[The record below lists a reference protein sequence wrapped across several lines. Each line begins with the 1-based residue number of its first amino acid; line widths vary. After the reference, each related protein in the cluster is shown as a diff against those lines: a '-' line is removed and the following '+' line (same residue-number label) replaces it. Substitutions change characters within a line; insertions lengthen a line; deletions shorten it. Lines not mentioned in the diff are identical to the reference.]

1 MQLESVRK
9 YLSDYI
15 ICFSYTNKFYG
26 DLEYIKYKEKITRY
40 EVLDYYDRF
49 NELVIKNIE
58 KTKDQTFNIDEGYNS
73 NYFLFELFYELE
85 KELNVKLSYK
95 KLLRREIYQK
105 FFIDDIGKTE
115 KCFAWKP
122 KMKNK
127 KK

>member
-15 ICFSYTNKFYG
+15 IYFSYTNKFYG

-73 NYFLFELFYELE
+73 NYFLFM
-85 KELNVKLSYK
+85 NQK
-95 KLLRREIYQK
+95 K
-105 FFIDDIGKTE
+105 
-115 KCFAWKP
+115 
-122 KMKNK
+122 N
-127 KK
+127 